1 MALIARPPTCRNPLE
16 GQTQLQRLL
25 RTSFPRLSRGLSCRV
40 RPAMVCLCWLMPSYA
55 CSLSTHLGM
64 AQVHASCNACTWA
77 VRLCS
82 QAMLTTFC
90 PTTSV
95 NKPRGSTTHLPSHS
109 TQVHTATATD
119 TWSTLVSRYGATVN
133 EFMRANPTVPARI
146 TAGTK
151 IFIPPCNQGVLQ

>member
-1 MALIARPPTCRNPLE
+1 MLVGARATLA
-16 GQTQLQRLL
+16 
-25 RTSFPRLSRGLSCRV
+25 V
-40 RPAMVCLCWLMPSYA
+40 V
-55 CSLSTHLGM
+55 STRLGM
-64 AQVHASCNACTWA
+64 AQVHASCNPCSWA
-77 VRLCS
+77 VYLCS
-82 QAMLTTFC
+82 QAPLIKAC
-90 PTTSV
+90 SPTSAQPPRPTSHV
-95 NKPRGSTTHLPSHS
+95 AQQPTSPSPS